1 MDVGMNCVNL
11 VITGNPGVGKHT
23 IADLFVKQNSSY
35 QIFDINKFA
44 IEKGFGEETE
54 DGIEVDAKKLKNEIQ
69 KLNLDKSLIVGHLAP
84 YVLDESNVRFVII
97 LRKNPYELI
106 KIYEKRKY
114 QNSKIKENVGSEVLG
129 VIANDSITSF
139 GKKKSFEVNATD
151 KTPEIILKKIQDI
164 ISNQESGDIVDW
176 LKLIE
181 EKNDMGKFFDY

>member
-1 MDVGMNCVNL
+1 MDVEMKYVNL

-44 IEKGFGEETE
+44 IEKGLGEQTE
-54 DGIEVDAKKLKNEIQ
+54 DGIEIDTKKLKNEIQ
-69 KLNLDKSLIVGHLAP
+69 KLNLEKLLIVGHLAP
-84 YVLDESNVRFVII
+84 YVLDESNVEFVII

-106 KIYEKRKY
+106 KIYEERKY
-114 QNSKIKENVGSEVLG
+114 KNSKIKENSGSEVLG

-139 GKKKSFEVNATD
+139 GKKKSFEVDATD
-151 KTPEIILKKIQDI
+151 KTPEIILKRIQDI
-164 ISNQESGDIVDW
+164 MNNQESGDIVDW

-181 EKNDMGKFFDY
+181 EKNEMNKFFDY

>member
-1 MDVGMNCVNL
+1 MDVEMKYVNL

-44 IEKGFGEETE
+44 IEKGLGEQTD
-54 DGIEVDAKKLKNEIQ
+54 DGIEVDTKKLKNEIQ
-69 KLNLDKSLIVGHLAP
+69 KLNLEKSLIVGHLAP
-84 YVLDESNVRFVII
+84 YVLDESNIEFVII

-114 QNSKIKENVGSEVLG
+114 QNPKIKENSGSEVLG

-139 GKKKSFEVNATD
+139 GKKKSFEVDATD
-151 KTPEIILKKIQDI
+151 KTPEIILKRIHDI
-164 ISNQESGDIVDW
+164 MNNQESGDIVDW

-181 EKNDMGKFFDY
+181 EKNEMNKFFDY

>member
-23 IADLFVKQNSSY
+23 IADLFIKQNSSY

-54 DGIEVDAKKLKNEIQ
+54 DGIEVDTKKLKNEIQ

-84 YVLDESNVRFVII
+84 YVLDESNIGFVII

-114 QNSKIKENVGSEVLG
+114 QNQKIKENAGSEVLG

-139 GKKKSFEVNATD
+139 GKEKSFQIDATD
-151 KTPEIILKKIQDI
+151 KTPEMILEKIHDVIDHKKG
-164 ISNQESGDIVDW
+164 NDIVDW

-181 EKNDMGKFFDY
+181 EKNEIGKFFDY

>member
-1 MDVGMNCVNL
+1 MDIEMNYVNL

-23 IADLFVKQNSSY
+23 IADLFTKQNSSY

-44 IEKGFGEETE
+44 IEKGLGEQTD
-54 DGIEVDAKKLKNEIQ
+54 DGIEVDTKKLKNEIQ
-69 KLNLDKSLIVGHLAP
+69 KLNLEKSLIVGHLAP
-84 YVLDESNVRFVII
+84 YVLDESNIEYVII

-114 QNSKIKENVGSEVLG
+114 QNQKIKENAGSEVLG

-139 GKKKSFEVNATD
+139 GKEKSFEVDATD
-151 KTPEIILKKIQDI
+151 KTPEVILKRIQDI
-164 ISNQESGDIVDW
+164 MNNQESGDIVDW

-181 EKNDMGKFFDY
+181 EKNEMNKFFDY

>member
-1 MDVGMNCVNL
+1 MDIGMNCVNL

-44 IEKGFGEETE
+44 IEKGFGEQTE

-69 KLNLDKSLIVGHLAP
+69 KLDLEKSLIVGHLAP
-84 YVLDESNVRFVII
+84 YVLDESNIGFVII

-114 QNSKIKENVGSEVLG
+114 QNSKIKENAGSEVLG

-164 ISNQESGDIVDW
+164 INNQENGDIVDW

-181 EKNDMGKFFDY
+181 EKNEMSKFFDY

>member
-1 MDVGMNCVNL
+1 MDIEMNYVNL

-44 IEKGFGEETE
+44 IEKGLGEQTD
-54 DGIEVDAKKLKNEIQ
+54 DGIEVDTKKLKNEIQ
-69 KLNLDKSLIVGHLAP
+69 KLNLEKLLIVGHLAP
-84 YVLDESNVRFVII
+84 YVLDESNIEYVII

-114 QNSKIKENVGSEVLG
+114 QNQKIKENAGSEVLG

-139 GKKKSFEVNATD
+139 GKKKSFEVDATD
-151 KTPEIILKKIQDI
+151 KTPEIILKRIQDI
-164 ISNQESGDIVDW
+164 MNNQESGDIVDW

-181 EKNDMGKFFDY
+181 EKNEMNKFFDY

>member
-1 MDVGMNCVNL
+1 MNYVNL

-44 IEKGFGEETE
+44 IEKGLGEQID
-54 DGIEVDAKKLKNEIQ
+54 DGIEVDTKKLKNEIQ
-69 KLNLDKSLIVGHLAP
+69 KLNLEKSLIVGHLAP
-84 YVLDESNVRFVII
+84 YVLDESDVEFVII

-106 KIYEKRKY
+106 KIYEERKY
-114 QNSKIKENVGSEVLG
+114 QNSKIKENAGSEVLG

-139 GKKKSFEVNATD
+139 GKKKSFEVDTTD
-151 KTPEIILKKIQDI
+151 KTPEIILKRIQNI
-164 ISNQESGDIVDW
+164 INNQENGDIVDW

-181 EKNDMGKFFDY
+181 EKNEINKFFNY

>member
-1 MDVGMNCVNL
+1 MDVEMKYVNL

-23 IADLFVKQNSSY
+23 IADLFIKQNSSY

-44 IEKGFGEETE
+44 IEKGLGEQTD
-54 DGIEVDAKKLKNEIQ
+54 DGIEVDTKKLKNEIQ
-69 KLNLDKSLIVGHLAP
+69 KLNLEKLLIVGHLAP
-84 YVLDESNVRFVII
+84 YVLDESNVEFVII

-114 QNSKIKENVGSEVLG
+114 QNPKIKENSGSEVLG

-139 GKKKSFEVNATD
+139 GKKKSFEVDATD
-151 KTPEIILKKIQDI
+151 KTPEIILKRIQDI
-164 ISNQESGDIVDW
+164 MNNQESGDIVDW

-181 EKNDMGKFFDY
+181 EKNEMNKFFDY

>member
-1 MDVGMNCVNL
+1 MDVEMKYVNL

-44 IEKGFGEETE
+44 IEKGLGEQTD
-54 DGIEVDAKKLKNEIQ
+54 DGIEVDTKKLKNEIQ
-69 KLNLDKSLIVGHLAP
+69 KLNLEKLLIVGHLAP
-84 YVLDESNVRFVII
+84 YVLDESNVEFVII

-114 QNSKIKENVGSEVLG
+114 QNPKIKENSGSEVLG

-151 KTPEIILKKIQDI
+151 KTPEIILKRIQDI
-164 ISNQESGDIVDW
+164 INNQENGDIVDW

-181 EKNDMGKFFDY
+181 EKNEMNKFFDY

>member
-1 MDVGMNCVNL
+1 MDVEMKYVNL

-44 IEKGFGEETE
+44 IEKGLGEQTD
-54 DGIEVDAKKLKNEIQ
+54 DGIEVDTKKLKNEIQ
-69 KLNLDKSLIVGHLAP
+69 KLNLEKLLIVGHLAP
-84 YVLDESNVRFVII
+84 YVLDESNVEFVII

-114 QNSKIKENVGSEVLG
+114 QNPKIKENSGSEVLG

-139 GKKKSFEVNATD
+139 GKKKSFEVDATD
-151 KTPEIILKKIQDI
+151 KTPEIILKRIQDI
-164 ISNQESGDIVDW
+164 MNNQESGDIVDL

-181 EKNDMGKFFDY
+181 EKNEMNKFFDY

>member
-1 MDVGMNCVNL
+1 MDVEMKYVNL

-44 IEKGFGEETE
+44 IEKGLGEQTD
-54 DGIEVDAKKLKNEIQ
+54 DGIEVDTKKLKNEIQ
-69 KLNLDKSLIVGHLAP
+69 KLNLEKSLIVGHLAP
-84 YVLDESNVRFVII
+84 YVLDELNIEFVII

-114 QNSKIKENVGSEVLG
+114 QNPKIKENSGSEVLG

-139 GKKKSFEVNATD
+139 GKKKSFEVDATD
-151 KTPEIILKKIQDI
+151 KTPEIILKRIQDI
-164 ISNQESGDIVDW
+164 MNNQESGDIVDW

-181 EKNDMGKFFDY
+181 EKNEMNKFFDY

>member
-1 MDVGMNCVNL
+1 MDVEMKYVNL

-44 IEKGFGEETE
+44 IEKGLGEQTD
-54 DGIEVDAKKLKNEIQ
+54 DGIEVDTKKLKNEIQ
-69 KLNLDKSLIVGHLAP
+69 KLNLEKSLIVGHLAP
-84 YVLDESNVRFVII
+84 YVLDESNIEFVII

-114 QNSKIKENVGSEVLG
+114 QNPKIKENSGSEVLG

-139 GKKKSFEVNATD
+139 GKKKSFEVDATD
-151 KTPEIILKKIQDI
+151 KTPEVILKRIQDI
-164 ISNQESGDIVDW
+164 MNNQENGDIVDW

-181 EKNDMGKFFDY
+181 EKNEMNKFFDY

>member
-1 MDVGMNCVNL
+1 MDIEMNYVNL
-11 VITGNPGVGKHT
+11 VFTGNPGVGKHT

-44 IEKGFGEETE
+44 IEKGLGEQTD
-54 DGIEVDAKKLKNEIQ
+54 DGIEVDTKKLKNEIQ
-69 KLNLDKSLIVGHLAP
+69 KLNLEKLLIVGHLAP
-84 YVLDESNVRFVII
+84 YVLDESNVEFVII

-114 QNSKIKENVGSEVLG
+114 QNPKIKENSGSEVLG

-139 GKKKSFEVNATD
+139 GKKKSFEVDATD
-151 KTPEIILKKIQDI
+151 KTPEIILKRIQDI
-164 ISNQESGDIVDW
+164 MNNQESGDIVDW

-181 EKNDMGKFFDY
+181 EKNEMNKFFDY

>member
-1 MDVGMNCVNL
+1 MDVEMNYVNL

-44 IEKGFGEETE
+44 IEKGLGEETD
-54 DGIEVDAKKLKNEIQ
+54 DGIEVDTKKLKNEIQ
-69 KLNLDKSLIVGHLAP
+69 KLNLEKSLIVGHLAP
-84 YVLDESNVRFVII
+84 YVLDESNIEYVII

-114 QNSKIKENVGSEVLG
+114 QNQKIKENAGSEVLG

-139 GKKKSFEVNATD
+139 GKEKSFEVDATD
-151 KTPEIILKKIQDI
+151 KTPEVILKRIQDI
-164 ISNQESGDIVDW
+164 MNNQENGDIVDW

-181 EKNDMGKFFDY
+181 EKNEMNKFFDY

>member
-1 MDVGMNCVNL
+1 MKYVNL

-44 IEKGFGEETE
+44 IEKGLGEQTD
-54 DGIEVDAKKLKNEIQ
+54 DGIEVDTKKLKNEIQ
-69 KLNLDKSLIVGHLAP
+69 KLNLEKLLIVGHLAP
-84 YVLDESNVRFVII
+84 YVLDESNIEYVII

-114 QNSKIKENVGSEVLG
+114 QNQKIKENAGSEVLG

-139 GKKKSFEVNATD
+139 GKEKSFEVDATD
-151 KTPEIILKKIQDI
+151 KTPEVILKRIQDI
-164 ISNQESGDIVDW
+164 INNQESGDIVDW

-181 EKNDMGKFFDY
+181 EKNEMNKFFDY

>member
-1 MDVGMNCVNL
+1 M
-11 VITGNPGVGKHT
+11 
-23 IADLFVKQNSSY
+23 
-35 QIFDINKFA
+35 
-44 IEKGFGEETE
+44 
-54 DGIEVDAKKLKNEIQ
+54 
-69 KLNLDKSLIVGHLAP
+69 
-84 YVLDESNVRFVII
+84 
-97 LRKNPYELI
+97 
-106 KIYEKRKY
+106 
-114 QNSKIKENVGSEVLG
+114 LG

>member
-1 MDVGMNCVNL
+1 MDVEMKYVNL

-44 IEKGFGEETE
+44 IEKGLGEQTD
-54 DGIEVDAKKLKNEIQ
+54 DGIEVDTKKLKNEIQ
-69 KLNLDKSLIVGHLAP
+69 KLNLEKSLIVGHLAA
-84 YVLDESNVRFVII
+84 YVLDESNVEFVII

-114 QNSKIKENVGSEVLG
+114 QNPKIKENSGSEVLG

-139 GKKKSFEVNATD
+139 GKKKSFEVDATD
-151 KTPEIILKKIQDI
+151 KTPEIILKRIQDI
-164 ISNQESGDIVDW
+164 MNNQESGDIVDW

-181 EKNDMGKFFDY
+181 EKNEMNKFFDY

>member
-1 MDVGMNCVNL
+1 MDVEMNYVNL

-35 QIFDINKFA
+35 HIFDINKFA
-44 IEKGFGEETE
+44 IENGFVEKTD
-54 DGIEVDAKKLKNEIQ
+54 DGIEVDTRKLKNEIQ
-69 KLNLDKSLIVGHLAP
+69 KLNLEKSLIVGHLAP
-84 YVLDESNVRFVII
+84 YVLDESNIEFVII

-114 QNSKIKENVGSEVLG
+114 QNLKIKENAGSEVLG

-139 GKKKSFEVNATD
+139 GKEKSFEVDATN
-151 KTPEIILKKIQDI
+151 KTPEIILKRIQDI
-164 ISNQESGDIVDW
+164 INNQESSDIVDW

-181 EKNDMGKFFDY
+181 EKNEMNKFFDY

>member
-1 MDVGMNCVNL
+1 MDVEMNYVNL

-23 IADLFVKQNSSY
+23 VADLFVKQDSSY

-44 IEKGFGEETE
+44 IEKGLGEQTD
-54 DGIEVDAKKLKNEIQ
+54 DGIEVDTKKLKNEIQ
-69 KLNLDKSLIVGHLAP
+69 KLNLEKLLIVGHLAP
-84 YVLDESNVRFVII
+84 YVLNELDVEFVII

-114 QNSKIKENVGSEVLG
+114 QNQKIKENAGSEVLG

-139 GKKKSFEVNATD
+139 GKEKSFEVDATD
-151 KTPEIILKKIQDI
+151 KTPEVILKRIQDI
-164 ISNQESGDIVDW
+164 INNQKSGDIVDW

-181 EKNDMGKFFDY
+181 EKNEMNKFFDY

>member
-1 MDVGMNCVNL
+1 MDVEMNYVNL

-44 IEKGFGEETE
+44 IEKGLGEQTD
-54 DGIEVDAKKLKNEIQ
+54 DGIEVDTKKLKNEIQ
-69 KLNLDKSLIVGHLAP
+69 KLNLEKSLIVGHLAP
-84 YVLDESNVRFVII
+84 YVLDESNIEFVII

-114 QNSKIKENVGSEVLG
+114 QNQKIKENAGSEVLG

-139 GKKKSFEVNATD
+139 GKEKSFEVDATD
-151 KTPEIILKKIQDI
+151 KTPEIILKRIQDI
-164 ISNQESGDIVDW
+164 INNQENGDIVDW

-181 EKNDMGKFFDY
+181 EKNEMNKFFDY

>member
-1 MDVGMNCVNL
+1 MDVEMKYVNL

-44 IEKGFGEETE
+44 IEKGLGEQTD
-54 DGIEVDAKKLKNEIQ
+54 DGIEVDTKKLKNEIQ
-69 KLNLDKSLIVGHLAP
+69 KLNLEKSLIVGHLAP
-84 YVLDESNVRFVII
+84 YVLDESNIEFVII

-114 QNSKIKENVGSEVLG
+114 QNPKIKENSGSEVLG

-139 GKKKSFEVNATD
+139 GKEKSFEVDATD
-151 KTPEIILKKIQDI
+151 KTPEIILKRIQNI
-164 ISNQESGDIVDW
+164 MNNQESGDIVDW

-181 EKNDMGKFFDY
+181 EKNEMNKFFDY

>member
-1 MDVGMNCVNL
+1 MDVEMKYVNL

-44 IEKGFGEETE
+44 IEKGLGEQTD
-54 DGIEVDAKKLKNEIQ
+54 DGIEVDTKKLKNEIQ
-69 KLNLDKSLIVGHLAP
+69 KLNLEKLLIVGHLAP
-84 YVLDESNVRFVII
+84 YVLDESNVEFVII

-114 QNSKIKENVGSEVLG
+114 QNQKIKENAGSEVLG

-139 GKKKSFEVNATD
+139 GKEKSFEVDATD
-151 KTPEIILKKIQDI
+151 KTPEVILKRIQDI
-164 ISNQESGDIVDW
+164 MNNQENGDIVDW
-176 LKLIE
+176 LKIIE
-181 EKNDMGKFFDY
+181 EKNEMNKFFDY

>member
-1 MDVGMNCVNL
+1 MDVEMNYVNL

-44 IEKGFGEETE
+44 IEKGLGEQTD
-54 DGIEVDAKKLKNEIQ
+54 DGIEVDTKKLKNEIQ
-69 KLNLDKSLIVGHLAP
+69 KLNLEKSLIVGHLAP
-84 YVLDESNVRFVII
+84 YVLDESNIEYVII

-114 QNSKIKENVGSEVLG
+114 QNQKIKENAGSEVLG

-139 GKKKSFEVNATD
+139 GKEKSFEVDATD
-151 KTPEIILKKIQDI
+151 KTPEVILKRIQDI
-164 ISNQESGDIVDW
+164 MNNQENGDIVDW

-181 EKNDMGKFFDY
+181 EKNEMNKFFDY

>member
-1 MDVGMNCVNL
+1 MDVEMNYVNL

-44 IEKGFGEETE
+44 IEEGLGEQTD
-54 DGIEVDAKKLKNEIQ
+54 DGIEVDTKKLKNEIQ
-69 KLNLDKSLIVGHLAP
+69 KLNLEKSLIVGHLAP
-84 YVLDESNVRFVII
+84 YVLDKSNIEYVII

-114 QNSKIKENVGSEVLG
+114 QNQKIKENAGSEVLG

-139 GKKKSFEVNATD
+139 GKEKSFEIDATD
-151 KTPEIILKKIQDI
+151 KTPEIILKRIQDI
-164 ISNQESGDIVDW
+164 INNQKSGDIVDW

-181 EKNDMGKFFDY
+181 EKNEMNKFFDY

>member
-1 MDVGMNCVNL
+1 MDIGMNCVNL

-35 QIFDINKFA
+35 QIFNINKFV

-54 DGIEVDAKKLKNEIQ
+54 DGIEVDTKKLKNEIQ
-69 KLNLDKSLIVGHLAP
+69 KLNLEKSLIVGHLAP
-84 YVLDESNVRFVII
+84 YVLDESEIGFVII

-114 QNSKIKENVGSEVLG
+114 QNSKIKENAGSEVLG

-181 EKNDMGKFFDY
+181 EKNEISKFFDY